1 MSDWIGEDQIKE
13 LMKAF
18 SQFDTDHDGQ
28 IGVHQLRRVLHT
40 LGQNPTDAE
49 LQVRSL
55 LTGGCCSE
63 IILEVKVQYEIRLKN
78 SIFKPLRPVFLNIW

>member
-13 LMKAF
+13 LMMAF

-49 LQVRSL
+49 LQVMSGKTKYR
-55 LTGGCCSE
+55 TGKDLYHWSGEYLHC
-63 IILEVKVQYEIRLKN
+63 
-78 SIFKPLRPVFLNIW
+78 F